1 MPECAFIE
9 KAAKPKPHDLE
20 RALGLNAVEV
30 WELFVDYLHEQYS
43 PVVNEWKFMK
53 SGWVLV
59 PKKKAR
65 TICYL
70 FPAEGYF
77 TVAFTFG
84 EKAVAAA
91 RQSKLPKRIL
101 TAIDEARPY
110 AEGRGF
116 YVKCSRP
123 SDLHHLL
130 TLTALKLGS

>member
-1 MPECAFIE
+1 MPECAFVE
-9 KAAKPKPHDLE
+9 KAAKPTAKDLE
-20 RALGLNAVEV
+20 HSLGAIAVDV
-30 WELFVDYLHEQYS
+30 WELFTAYLHEVYA
-43 PVVNEWKFMK
+43 PVTDEWKFMK
-53 SGWVLV
+53 SGWTLV

-77 TVAFTFG
+77 TAAFTLG

-101 TAIDEARPY
+101 SAIEEARPY

-116 YVKCSRP
+116 YVKCSQP
-123 SDLHHLL
+123 ADLKHLL
-130 TLTALKLGS
+130 TLTALKMES